1 MYINKTKREGCNAS
15 SPPRGTPWIASNYRR
30 KLNELAQLATK
41 QSYLDLLVNCITMVQ
56 THGKMPSPYEDYM
69 TRKLGPS
76 IRVCQLNVEGISR
89 AKCDLLHKI
98 LIDYDVDVLAIQET
112 HTETEDQLRS
122 RARIPGYELI
132 GATYNRSYGTATYIR
147 NTIENATLK
156 RASTS
161 NNIHEITIQVGEITV
176 CNIYKPPAAPWPQ
189 HVSPSCIHR
198 RFQQPPHQMEI
209 QGK

>member
-1 MYINKTKREGCNAS
+1 M
-15 SPPRGTPWIASNYRR
+15 
-30 KLNELAQLATK
+30 
-41 QSYLDLLVNCITMVQ
+41 
-56 THGKMPSPYEDYM
+56 
-69 TRKLGPS
+69 
-76 IRVCQLNVEGISR
+76 EGISR

-176 CNIYKPPAAPWPQ
+176 NNIYKPPLAPWPQ
-189 HVSPSCIHR
+189 HVIQPFLHPAVYIGDFNSHHTKWKYRENYLNGESLMDWSDEHNLYLVFKICVSFLQTAMNI
-198 RFQQPPHQMEI
+198 RFQLHELSWMI
-209 QGK
+209 FHIANIALC